1 MHAALD
7 SQAAVPLPRDQ
18 NRFMVR
24 EYFLRSKG
32 DPTDEGSSEFVQS
45 MASTWY
51 GGTGYHTTGCGT
63 VSDDTPLRMVA
74 RGSAPRP
81 MPRAPR
87 RRRWARALAI
97 VLAVSGHA
105 VAAWARRVVG
115 AHSDQRRRPGW
126 LTSRP
131 SK

>member
-1 MHAALD
+1 MHAAPD

-24 EYFLRSKG
+24 EYFLRSSD
-32 DPTDEGSSEFVQS
+32 DPADEGSSEFVQS

-51 GGTGYHTTGCGT
+51 GGTGYRTTGYGT
-63 VSDDTPLRMVA
+63 VSDDTPLRLLA
-74 RGSAPRP
+74 RGPAPRP
-81 MPRAPR
+81 RPRAPR
-87 RRRWARALAI
+87 RWRWARALAI
-97 VLAVSGHA
+97 LLAVSGHA

-115 AHSDQRRRPGW
+115 AHSAQRRRPAW